1 MEENMDT
8 VKRRNFMGLTLTGTM
23 WACPVEASGEKS
35 PPIQDSGDTSKPEVL
50 PTAPYLGAVQNFCS
64 HEHWGSINSIGT
76 TSEGF
81 RADTEAGAE
90 PSRPTGIW
98 DLVLD
103 PYLGS
108 WIGSTGVDINLLSR
122 LAGRP
127 NISTWWDQQP
137 EQALDAIRPNL
148 ERQLSTGTFLCTQ
161 RGVRLLYGV
170 NIGTLGLNDWI
181 RADEAVKEAYRD
193 MFAWYQ
199 SAMNKAHFTE
209 LIRPVHPEFYLR
221 TANKKAAAVERS
233 FTHTVMRIDP
243 LLGLWAVNCPRR
255 VALAEA
261 TGIEPKDPK
270 SWRTFI
276 ERLFDIAENNGAIGI
291 KQLQAYS
298 RNLDFK
304 PRADSEALWSGDL
317 KPDEVIIFQDWVVN
331 ECCKQANERGWPHQI
346 HVGTHNLPD
355 SSPLPLEGLARRYP
369 SMKLVMLH
377 CWPYLSEAGWI
388 AKHVPNAF
396 IDTCWMP
403 VLNPAFFRQALDKWL
418 AYVPTHKIM
427 CAHDS
432 TSVEMAV
439 GSSLFTHEILSQA
452 LAARVGTYMIEATH
466 TGRMAADMLNNNAV
480 SVYGIG
486 KKV

>member
-1 MEENMDT
+1 
-8 VKRRNFMGLTLTGTM
+8 MGLPLASAMLACSTG
-23 WACPVEASGEKS
+23 VSGEKS
-35 PPIQDSGDTSKPEVL
+35 PPAQAFGNTPKPEAL
-50 PTAPYLGAVQNFCS
+50 PTAPYFDSVPNFCS
-64 HEHWGSINSIGT
+64 HEHWGSIGSIGT

-90 PSRPTGIW
+90 PSRPSSIC

-103 PYLGS
+103 PYLGG
-108 WIGSTGVDINLLSR
+108 WIAATGVDINMLSHR
-122 LAGRP
+122 AGRP
-127 NISTWWDQQP
+127 NFSTWWDQQP
-137 EQALDAIRPNL
+137 KQALDAIRPHL
-148 ERQLSTGTFLCTQ
+148 ERQLSTGTFQCTR
-161 RGVRLLYGV
+161 RGVQLLYDI
-170 NIGTLGLNDWI
+170 NIGTLDLNDWI
-181 RADEAVKEAYRD
+181 RADEAVKEAYND

-199 SAMNKAHFTE
+199 SAMNKANFSE
-209 LIRPVHPEFYLR
+209 LIRPVHPEFYFR
-221 TANKKAAAVERS
+221 TPNKSAADVERS

-243 LLGLWAVNCPRR
+243 LLDLWTVNCPRR
-255 VALAEA
+255 DALAEA
-261 TGIEPKDPK
+261 TRIEPKDPK

-276 ERLFDIAENNGAIGI
+276 ERLFDIAEKNGAIGI

-298 RNLDFK
+298 RNLEFK
-304 PRADSEALWSGDL
+304 PRADSDVLWSCEL
-317 KPDEVIIFQDWVVN
+317 KPNEIIIFQDWVVN
-331 ECCKQANERGWPHQI
+331 ECCKQANERGWPHQV

-403 VLNPAFFRQALDKWL
+403 VLNPTFFRQAVEEWL
-418 AYVPTHKIM
+418 TYVPTHKIM

-439 GSSLFTHEILSQA
+439 GSSLFTREMLSQA
-452 LAARVGTYMIEATH
+452 LAEHVGTYMIEAPH
-466 TGRMAADMLNNNAV
+466 LGRLAADMLNNNAV

-486 KKV
+486 KKVKPVTIY